1 MIHEKL
7 LIMVSGTLQRLSK
20 HQDQYQYSLLP
31 AQPEEHGQK
40 GAAEGESSL
49 SKSERAACPRP
60 CESLSLK
67 PQTVKSDSKSVDNQ
81 ASFTHIP

>member
-31 AQPEEHGQK
+31 AQPEEHGQN
-40 GAAEGESSL
+40 GAAEGESSP
-49 SKSERAACPRP
+49 SQSERAACPRP
-60 CESLSLK
+60 SESLSLK
-67 PQTVKSDSKSVDNQ
+67 PQTVKFDSK
-81 ASFTHIP
+81 

>member
-60 CESLSLK
+60 CALK